1 MNVVRSLE
9 KRLERLIDGVASRV
23 FSGRLHPTELASRL
37 AREAD
42 FARFHH
48 RSGPATANRYVLHV
62 NPRDLNIDPG
72 ELEETLTTEMSNYTA
87 EEGLRVEGPITVR
100 IEGDE
105 TVAPGS
111 VKAHVE
117 ISPGEPPEWARLV
130 AGDETYSIRHN
141 RAVIGRSEECDVV
154 LPHDDISRE
163 HALVYRH
170 AATTYLVDLGSAN
183 GTFVDGHPV
192 EAEKVEASVGS
203 QIVLASHKFRLLAP

>member
-62 NPRDLNIDPG
+62 NPRDLNVDPA
-72 ELEETLTTEMSNYTA
+72 ELEETLTTEMANYIV

-105 TVAPGS
+105 TVSPGS
-111 VKAHVE
+111 VKSHVE
-117 ISPGEPPEWARLV
+117 ISPGKPPAWARLV
-130 AGDETYSIRHN
+130 SGDETHLIRHN
-141 RAVIGRSEECDVV
+141 RAVIGRSEECDLV
-154 LPHDDISRE
+154 LSHDDISRE
-163 HALVYRH
+163 HALIHRDASAVYI
-170 AATTYLVDLGSAN
+170 VDLGSAN
-183 GTFVDGHPV
+183 GTFIDGQPV
-192 EAEKVEASVGS
+192 SVEQVEVSFGS
-203 QIVLASHKFRLLAP
+203 QIILASHQYRLLAP